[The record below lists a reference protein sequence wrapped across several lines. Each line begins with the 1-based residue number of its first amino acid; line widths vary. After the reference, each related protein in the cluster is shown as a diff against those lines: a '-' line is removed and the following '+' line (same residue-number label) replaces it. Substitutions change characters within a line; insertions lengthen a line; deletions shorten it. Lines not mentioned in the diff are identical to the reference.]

1 MEKSKMQVSI
11 IEADLENLT
20 HAAAVR
26 RILDQ
31 YAHDPLEGGKGL
43 PDDVLDRLIDQLRK
57 ATMRLVLLASVDGTF
72 GGLALC
78 FWGFSSF
85 AARPAI
91 NIHDLVVSPSLRGRG
106 IGSAMLSEVEARAR
120 SAECSRITLEVR
132 GANHAAR
139 RLYARHGFSGTEGD
153 LPENITLICV
163 KTL

>member
-1 MEKSKMQVSI
+1 MQVSI
-11 IEADLENLT
+11 IEADLENPD
-20 HAAAVR
+20 HASAVT

-43 PDDVLDRLIDQLRK
+43 PSEVLERLIVQLRQ
-57 ATMRLVLLASVDGTF
+57 ATMRLVLLANVDDTY

-78 FWGFSSF
+78 LWGFSSF

-106 IGSAMLSEVEARAR
+106 IGAAMLSEVEARAR
-120 SAECSRITLEVR
+120 SAGCSRITLEVR
-132 GANHAAR
+132 SANHAAR
-139 RLYARHGFSGTEGD
+139 RLYARQGFSGAEGEV
-153 LPENITLICV
+153 PENVTLFCV